1 VETRH
6 EHPGN
11 YVRSI
16 RIALAGAGAASRAD
30 ATLFSGRDARVVE
43 VDGLP
48 LEFRPQGTVVYLKNR
63 DVPGVVGTVGTL
75 LGEAGI
81 NIADFSLA
89 RGDGERAAAVIA
101 VDSAPPRETLEH
113 LRRAPGIEDVRVV
126 SW

>member
-1 VETRH
+1 M
-6 EHPGN
+6 
-11 YVRSI
+11 
-16 RIALAGAGAASRAD
+16 
-30 ATLFSGRDARVVE
+30 
-43 VDGLP
+43 DGLP

-101 VDSAPPRETLEH
+101 VDSAPRPETLER
-113 LRRAPGIEDVRVV
+113 LKRAPAIEDVRVV